1 MVKVNNVTQYSRP
14 NIQTEPPKMREVFIG
29 MWHDMDG
36 LSDGLSVDD
45 CMEIFASALKSSSDF
60 THDLLA

>member
-1 MVKVNNVTQYSRP
+1 
-14 NIQTEPPKMREVFIG
+14 
-29 MWHDMDG
+29 MDG

-60 THDLLA
+60 TYDLLAQTCTNYDVSTRTKTVSLKRMTSCF